1 MKNILPILL
10 LVLLLAC
17 SPDEQPK
24 TDNSIPPATVDQ
36 APTNHPAFQSI
47 LPTQAIRLIGEKPDL
62 LIVDVRTA
70 REISQNGALPNSVKG
85 DIGIIVKNGV
95 TSDKSRPVLVVCA
108 VGGRSYAVGKLLVQK
123 GYSEIYN
130 LSGGISRW
138 KREGLHV
145 VYPGR

>member
-10 LVLLLAC
+10 IVLLFGC
-17 SPDEQPK
+17 SSDEQPK
-24 TDNSIPPATVDQ
+24 TDDSIPPAAVEQ

-47 LPTQAIRLIGEKPDL
+47 LPTQAMRLIGEKSDL

-70 REISQNGALPNSVKG
+70 GEISRNGALPNSVKG

-123 GYSEIYN
+123 GYREIYN
-130 LSGGISRW
+130 LSGGLNRW
-138 KREGLHV
+138 KREGFPV